1 MFITSGKVV
10 GTEKIGRLVLG
21 VVLIPVTL
29 AVPGL
34 WKLIPG
40 IMATGMILTA
50 FAGW

>member
-1 MFITSGKVV
+1 MFITSSKV
-10 GTEKIGRLVLG
+10 GGPEKIGRLVLG
-21 VVLIPVTL
+21 VVMIPVTL

-40 IMATGMILTA
+40 IVSVGMILTA